1 MKGNGQGDLTLS
13 EKVLKEF
20 YSYITTK
27 VQNNPLNFFITAD
40 HKSVFIEI
48 RKNTTYKGISGSGPI
63 SRNKK
68 KCEQKYK
75 QECFLFAN
83 QRVVVWNNGIN
94 PIDSKNSKINS
105 KSSFD
110 ELIVKLNELGFI
122 ETKEQKVAEEKRIAD
137 EKIAEEKRIA
147 DEKEAEEKRI
157 ADEKE
162 AEEKRIADEKEA
174 EEKRI
179 VEQKAAEEK
188 KLSLIPDEID
198 LEFSQQFLENV
209 KTFIKLYPDEFDIIK
224 VFEFILITRPITDDI
239 LNDKLKEDLKLFI
252 EFTNSSD
259 QFVKYRID
267 KKKGQ

>member
-94 PIDSKNSKINS
+94 PIDSKNSKIYS

-110 ELIVKLNELGFI
+110 ELIIKLNELGFI
-122 ETKEQKVAEEKRIAD
+122 ETKEQKV
-137 EKIAEEKRIA
+137 
-147 DEKEAEEKRI
+147 AEEKRI

-209 KTFIKLYPDEFDIIK
+209 KAFIKLYPDEFDIIK
-224 VFEFILITRPITDDI
+224 VFEFILITKPIVDGNLDD
-239 LNDKLKEDLKLFI
+239 NLKEDLKLFI